1 MARGA
6 TALTEFLYLRTGD
19 GRDLYLQKTLGSGIA
34 GMELELGF
42 LAGLADP
49 IDASVE
55 LPDLRIV
62 TTGHRAAV
70 GLHRWPTSWRATWT
84 GGSAELASTTRTNVG
99 RYGIAGFAMSVVA
112 GQLILGET
120 RTPLSG
126 FGELLALGPLA
137 KMLA

>member
-1 MARGA
+1 M
-6 TALTEFLYLRTGD
+6 
-19 GRDLYLQKTLGSGIA
+19 
-34 GMELELGF
+34 
-42 LAGLADP
+42 
-49 IDASVE
+49 
-55 LPDLRIV
+55 

-84 GGSAELASTTRTNVG
+84 GGSAELASATRTNVG

-137 KMLA
+137 KLFA